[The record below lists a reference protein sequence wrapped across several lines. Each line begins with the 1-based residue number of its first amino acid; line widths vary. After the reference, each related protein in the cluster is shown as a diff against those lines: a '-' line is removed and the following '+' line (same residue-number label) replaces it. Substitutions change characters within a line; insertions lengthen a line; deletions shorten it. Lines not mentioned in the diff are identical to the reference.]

1 MQPVYDVE
9 APKRPVNLSL
19 NADLVAQARGVT
31 GNLSEVVEALL
42 AEFLAK
48 EQASKEARAEALRA
62 TIATWNAF
70 GDKRGSFADEHST
83 L

>member
-1 MQPVYDVE
+1 MQRLYDVN
-9 APKRPVNLSL
+9 ASKRAVNLSL
-19 NADLVAQARGVT
+19 NADLVSQARRLT
-31 GNLSEVVEALL
+31 GNLSEVVESLL

-48 EQASKEARAEALRA
+48 EQAQNEAREEALKN

-70 GDKRGSFADEHST
+70 AEKHGSFADEHST

>member
-1 MQPVYDVE
+1 MQRLYDVK
-9 APKRPVNLSL
+9 APKRAVNLSL
-19 NADLVAQARGVT
+19 NADLVAQARGAT
-31 GNLSEVVEALL
+31 ANLSEVVESLL

-48 EQASKEARAEALRA
+48 EQAQNEAREEALKN

-70 GDKRGSFADEHST
+70 SEKYGSFADDHST